1 MEPKDP
7 LWFTV
12 PDTLTFG
19 EREWTAGRSI
29 SIRFFGDRAHFGSGV
44 RWMPTLKT
52 HTETKSFVAPPPLFL
67 HRFIA
72 GNESANIKPE
82 TAGDLVSC
90 RSAYEDVSSG
100 SPSSTRPGL
109 PGERRSKERL
119 IDLSEGNEMIQ
130 WRRLWVA
137 VLGIVVGS
145 GVFVNSASAASEDD
159 YYELMKVFV
168 DTFEQIDRNYVTQV
182 DRRELMEAAM
192 RGMLLKLDPYSS
204 YIDNTELKSF
214 NEHVEQEFG
223 GIGIQVTVDPRSRQ
237 LMVMTPLPG
246 TPAYKAGVLA
256 GDRILEI
263 DDKPTADF
271 QEGREMDSAV
281 KLMRGKPGAM
291 VKVKLQ
297 HIGSENPETFEITRA
312 TIKTP
317 TVLGDHYDAKGDW
330 SFMFDEQEKIAYI
343 RLTSFGRNS
352 AEEIHDALA
361 RLQKEGMRGLVLDMR
376 FNPGGLLT
384 AATAIADFFISSGVI
399 VSTKGRN
406 TEEQFVKAKKAG
418 TFSGFPMVILV
429 NRYSASASEI
439 VSACLQDHKR
449 AIIVGERT
457 WGKGSVQNVIEL
469 EGGKSALKLTT
480 ASYHRPSGKNIHR
493 FPKATEKDEW
503 GVMPDEGYNLKMTDE
518 ELKGLFDS
526 QRERDVIRGDA
537 AAAKR
542 DFVDKQL
549 DAGVTAIKKLLADG
563 KPIVEQPVER
573 AVEEEKKADDKK
585 AAGTSMTVPVTLR
598 PYVDALL
605 EFWRVQPG
613 RRIQAA

>member
-1 MEPKDP
+1 M
-7 LWFTV
+7 
-12 PDTLTFG
+12 
-19 EREWTAGRSI
+19 
-29 SIRFFGDRAHFGSGV
+29 
-44 RWMPTLKT
+44 
-52 HTETKSFVAPPPLFL
+52 
-67 HRFIA
+67 
-72 GNESANIKPE
+72 
-82 TAGDLVSC
+82 
-90 RSAYEDVSSG
+90 
-100 SPSSTRPGL
+100 
-109 PGERRSKERL
+109 
-119 IDLSEGNEMIQ
+119 SEGNEMMQ
-130 WRRLWVA
+130 WRRFWLA
-137 VLGIVVGS
+137 VLSIAVGS
-145 GVFVNSASAASEDD
+145 GLFFNAAHAASEDE

-182 DRRELMEAAM
+182 DRRELIEAAM

-204 YIDNTELKSF
+204 YIDKQELRSF

-223 GIGIQVTVDPRSRQ
+223 GIGIQVTIEPRTRQ

-281 KLMRGKPGAM
+281 ALMRGKPGAI

-297 HIGSENPETFEITRA
+297 HEGSESSETVEITRA

-317 TVLGDHYDAKGDW
+317 TVLGDHYDAKGEW
-330 SFMFDEQEKIAYI
+330 SFMLDSQEKIGYI

-352 AEEIHDALA
+352 AEEVHDALMK
-361 RLQKEGMRGLVLDMR
+361 LQKEGMKALVLDMR

-384 AATAIADFFISSGVI
+384 AATAIADFFITNGVI

-406 TEEQFVKAKKAG
+406 TEEHVVKARKAG
-418 TFSGFPMVILV
+418 TFSGFPMAVLV

-449 AIIVGERT
+449 AIVVGERT
-457 WGKGSVQNVIEL
+457 WGKGSVQNVVEL

-503 GVMPDEGYNLKMTDE
+503 GVMPDAGYDLKMTADE
-518 ELKGLFDS
+518 IRDLFTS
-526 QRERDVIRGDA
+526 RREREVIKTDGSVP
-537 AAAKR
+537 KS
-542 DFVDKQL
+542 DFVDRQL
-549 DAGVTAIKKLLADG
+549 DAAIGGIKKLLADG
-563 KPIVEQPVER
+563 KPIVEQPVEK
-573 AVEEEKKADDKK
+573 AVDDEKKADDEKK
-585 AAGTSMTVPVTLR
+585 SEDKKSDETSMTNVRLR
-598 PYVDALL
+598 HSFVDAIL

-613 RRIQAA
+613 VPVRVI